1 MANLEKINFGSAGYK
16 EWLIGKINGM
26 KKALESGESFEH
38 SESQEMLGRKLA
50 SYEKALK
57 ETE

>member
-26 KKALESGESFEH
+26 KKALEAGESFEH
-38 SESQEMLGRKLA
+38 SENEKMLKRKLA

>member
-1 MANLEKINFGSAGYK
+1 MANLEKINFGAYGYQ

-38 SESQEMLGRKLA
+38 SESEEMLKRKLA

>member
-1 MANLEKINFGSAGYK
+1 MANLEKINFGAYGYQ

-26 KKALESGESFEH
+26 KKALEAGESFEH
-38 SESQEMLGRKLA
+38 SESQEMLKRKLT

-57 ETE
+57 EIE

>member
-1 MANLEKINFGSAGYK
+1 MADLEKINFGTYGYQ

-26 KKALESGESFEH
+26 KKALEVGESFEH
-38 SESQEMLGRKLA
+38 STSQEMLKRKLA

>member
-1 MANLEKINFGSAGYK
+1 MANLEKINFGAYGYQ

-26 KKALESGESFEH
+26 KKALEAGESFEH
-38 SESQEMLGRKLA
+38 AESQEMLKRKLA
-50 SYEKALK
+50 SYEKALR